1 VKEITPKEVYRAEIS
16 KTAPDATNITLEGPK
31 IPEGKVVHIRMFYA
45 IDLTTA
51 AKTLRIGYDRGG
63 TKHWVKREA
72 AGTGKYGIWQNQN
85 MFLVEN
91 ERPICMIE
99 TPTASDE
106 CKLVVRG
113 VYL

>member
-1 VKEITPKEVYRAEIS
+1 MRDQTPKDIYQAEI
-16 KTAPDATNITLEGPK
+16 KKAAPDATNITLEGPK
-31 IPEGKVVHIRMFYA
+31 IAEGKVVRLHTFYA
-45 IDLTTA
+45 LDLTTA
-51 AKTLRIGYDRGG
+51 AKTIRIGYDRGG

-72 AGTGKYGIWQNQN
+72 AGTGKYGVWQNQTLI
-85 MFLVEN
+85 LVEN

-106 CKLVVRG
+106 CRLIARG